1 MRKSRWV
8 IIMMLIVGFMVGQ
21 NGLARAAEPPVD
33 VAIVT
38 LVNGDVTY
46 QSGQQT
52 PLLPVAAFMKL
63 CRDDSVTLPEGA
75 QLKLIFTQ
83 NGRQELWAGPVAL
96 KLGETESQPQGELTA
111 QPQVENLTKS
121 VKSRIVSVTLPFDGE
136 RLQKTGG
143 TTVRGSDDPQQDA
156 LPTPTPLQLTTD
168 DLAKIESAK
177 AKYAEMRKQSAPND
191 FTPELYLLGVFDYYN
206 LYAEMQTLTTD
217 LLRQQPDNPFLK
229 AWGDWAKQQTNQ

>member
-1 MRKSRWV
+1 MRKSGWL
-8 IIMMLIVGFMVGQ
+8 IIVIVGFIIGQ
-21 NGLARAAEPPVD
+21 NGRANAAEPPVNA
-33 VAIVT
+33 AIVT
-38 LVNGDVTY
+38 LVSGDVTY
-46 QSGQQT
+46 QSGEQT

-63 CRDDSVTLPEGA
+63 CRDDVVTLPEGA

-96 KLGETESQPQGELTA
+96 KLGETESQPQGEQAA

-121 VKSRIVSVTLPFDGE
+121 VKTRIVSVALPFDGE

-143 TTVRGSDDPQQDA
+143 TTVRGSDNQPQDA
-156 LPTPTPLQLTTD
+156 APTPMPLELTKED
-168 DLAKIESAK
+168 RAKIEAAK
-177 AKYAEMRKQSAPND
+177 AKYAEMRKKSAPND

-206 LYAEMQTLTTD
+206 LYADMQTLTTE

-229 AWGDWAKQQTNQ
+229 AWNDWAQQQ